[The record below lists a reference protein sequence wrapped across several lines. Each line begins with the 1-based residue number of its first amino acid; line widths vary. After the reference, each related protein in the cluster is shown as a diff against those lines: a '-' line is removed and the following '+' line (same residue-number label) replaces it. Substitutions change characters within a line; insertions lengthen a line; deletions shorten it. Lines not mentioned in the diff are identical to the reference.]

1 MSRNPRWF
9 IERSCAVGGRYPR
22 CAVGGRN
29 PRRIIEPIKQH
40 NPESYDRVN
49 PIIMSALPIA
59 KKRRLVIINKKEQSL
74 RATNSTPP
82 LGGGTPLPLE
92 RSSPPLG
99 GGTPRSSP
107 PLGGGTPLTCTR
119 FNNKTWQEYQ
129 DWKNTNQQTYEQI
142 YKRPLKCIYGAPREI
157 SHKKIPP
164 QTQILVI
171 EMNNDENR
179 IMGIGQIQNQT
190 ASEVY
195 RSPSAVVPLANAHS
209 TPASGNVLNPAHN
222 ARENP
227 LPLPPTNRAELPLPP
242 TNRAELP
249 SRGGGTPSGTP
260 SGPPSLPFKKI
271 FSDRN
276 YTRYIYIG
284 NSHYATREEL
294 DRNHTQSAQYINEH
308 LANTITM
315 PQTPHHQEETI
326 LQYLER
332 LLFKGPR
339 HMKRGSGITGV
350 TFISDPSKN
359 IKT

>member
-1 MSRNPRWF
+1 
-9 IERSCAVGGRYPR
+9 
-22 CAVGGRN
+22 
-29 PRRIIEPIKQH
+29 
-40 NPESYDRVN
+40 
-49 PIIMSALPIA
+49 MSAPPIA
-59 KKRRLVIINKKEQSL
+59 KKRRLIIINKD
-74 RATNSTPP
+74 RAELAP
-82 LGGGTPLPLE
+82 LGGAPPLPLE

-99 GGTPRSSP
+99 GGTPLPLERSCAVGGRLP
-107 PLGGGTPLTCTR
+107 PPIACTR

-129 DWKNTNQQTYEQI
+129 DWKNTNQAIYEQI
-142 YKRPLKCIYGAPREI
+142 YKRPLKCIYGVPREI

-179 IMGIGQIQNQT
+179 IMGIGEIRNQT

-195 RSPSAVVPLANAHS
+195 RSKHQSSVAA
-209 TPASGNVLNPAHN
+209 TVLKYN
-222 ARENP
+222 
-227 LPLPPTNRAELPLPP
+227 
-242 TNRAELP
+242 
-249 SRGGGTPSGTP
+249 
-260 SGPPSLPFKKI
+260 I

-308 LANTITM
+308 IANTITM
-315 PQTPHHQEETI
+315 PQTPHHPEETI

-332 LLFKGPR
+332 LLFKGAR

-350 TFISDPSKN
+350 APPNGAILFGESRTMRAKRRSYAL
-359 IKT
+359 